1 MIRLR
6 LLFKAIFISI
16 LIITVSFSASEA
28 QVSIND
34 DGTPPDP
41 DAMLEIKSSDKGL
54 LIPRLN
60 AANRPASPPAGMM
73 IYQTDGSS
81 GFYYYDGSGW
91 VKVGDAADDYWLPAT
106 GSDIR
111 FPYGIALGTYS
122 TTADYRIN
130 AQNYSAGK
138 SAVRG
143 VSQTSIFPYA
153 EGHLGVLNYSGNPLN
168 LPLDVPNIGVL
179 GIKPDNGL
187 NGTGIYGWNTDT
199 DSENYAG
206 IFYSSG
212 DNSSTN
218 IGIYAASDSGFN
230 NYAAKMKGRMLI
242 EGHNHTSGAADSTSH
257 VLESQVTHSQSI
269 DTRALYGLSSPTD
282 GYGIGVYGVGGYM
295 GVRGLAQGGDYGFSV
310 YGVYGSASGN
320 GTGTR
325 IGVYGS
331 ASGGTSNWAG
341 YFSGDAYISSDL
353 RIGTTDQYGSY
364 SLSVNGLIACEGVRV
379 EDSGTWP
386 DYVFKSDYNL
396 MSIKDLEKNIQ
407 QNGHLPG
414 IPSAKQI
421 EKEGFEL
428 ADMQRRVLEKVEE
441 LTLYTIDQEK
451 RIEMLQNRMEELE
464 KENKK
469 LRKKI
474 SRK

>member
-60 AANRPASPPAGMM
+60 AANRPASPPEGML
-73 IYQTDGSS
+73 IYQTDGTT
-81 GFYYYDGSGW
+81 GFYYFDGSNW
-91 VKVGDAADDYWLPAT
+91 SRVGDAADDYWIPAT
-106 GSDIR
+106 GSNIR
-111 FPYGIALGTYS
+111 FPYRIAVGGFT
-122 TTADYRIN
+122 TTADYGVN
-130 AQNYSAGK
+130 VLNYSSGR
-138 SAVRG
+138 SGVRG
-143 VSQTSIFPYA
+143 VSQSGTFRYA
-153 EGHLGVLNYSGNPLN
+153 DGQLGVLNYSGNPLD

-179 GIKPDNGL
+179 GIKPANGL
-187 NGTGIYGWNTDT
+187 NGTGIYGWNID
-199 DSENYAG
+199 DNSENYAG

-212 DNSSTN
+212 DNTGSN
-218 IGIYAASDSGFN
+218 IGIYAAADSGST
-230 NYAAKMKGRMLI
+230 NYAAKMKGRMII
-242 EGHNHTSGAADSTSH
+242 ESHNYTTGAADSTSTL
-257 VLESQVTHSQSI
+257 LESRVTHSQSI
-269 DTRALYGLSSPTD
+269 DTRALYGISSPTD

-451 RIEMLQNRMEELE
+451 RIEMLQDRMEELE